1 VKNSYLSIQ
10 LTNEERSALMDK
22 ITTFDEPMPANTDD
36 QSNDVYEE
44 EDDVCIQKIPKNIN
58 FKFLSINQDEEPLP
72 QRKVQLPVRPRI
84 ESKIGFI
91 PSKPTV
97 PPTINTSD
105 NEQNTRNDNSN
116 YDSLVGSLKSDTIN
130 WKDQQSTVKNT
141 PNNFFS
147 ISPFF
152 LLFKSGDEASDV
164 ESEKEIERNLMLQKE
179 QVKK

>member
-1 VKNSYLSIQ
+1 
-10 LTNEERSALMDK
+10 MDK

-36 QSNDVYEE
+36 QSNDAYEE

-58 FKFLSINQDEEPLP
+58 SKFLSINQDEEPLP

-97 PPTINTSD
+97 LPTINTSD
-105 NEQNTRNDNSN
+105 TEQNTRNDNSN

-141 PNNFFS
+141 QNHFFVNFS
-147 ISPFF
+147 F
-152 LLFKSGDEASDV
+152 LFIV
-164 ESEKEIERNLMLQKE
+164 
-179 QVKK
+179 